1 MSKPGKPM
9 RSIEA
14 KWNDVLLVC
23 RTCGKKLGG
32 GFGKKGR
39 EGLDKLLKGA
49 TKGKRGLKI
58 LAVPC
63 MDICPKTAVCVVR
76 ASAPRRIHL
85 IPAGAPVERVIAA
98 LSGDP
103 AHPLDQK
110 PEGEGHL
117 QR

>member
-1 MSKPGKPM
+1 MSKPGKHM

-14 KWNDVLLVC
+14 KWDDVLLVC
-23 RTCGKKLGG
+23 RTCGKKLDG

-39 EGLDKLLKGA
+39 EGLDKLLKGV
-49 TKGKRGLKI
+49 TNGKRGPKV

-63 MDICPKTAVCVVR
+63 MDICPKDAVCVVR

-98 LSGDP
+98 LAGDP
-103 AHPLDQK
+103 ASAVDEK
-110 PEGEGHL
+110 PDDEGPL